1 MRNDPEPSREIAGAG
16 SSSPGDLTLGPVTLN
31 VSSPGEVSR
40 FYEEAVGLEMLEAG
54 ADRVLLGSGGKP
66 LVELRED
73 AGAPP
78 RPPGTTGLFHL
89 AVLEPGR
96 AALAARVRRLI
107 EAGVAIDGA
116 SDHLV
121 SEAVYLRDPEGNGIE
136 IYRDRPRPEWDWSGG
151 EVAMATLPLD
161 VASLLAEPDPGPAA
175 GPLLLG
181 HVHMNVSDLPAAVGF
196 YTDVLG
202 LDLTTGS
209 YPGAAFVSA
218 GGYHHHFGLNTW
230 NGAGAPAPPAGALGL
245 AGLSVAVPDD
255 GALEAIAGRARE
267 AGAPVEEMPG
277 GLVVSDPD
285 GVSLRLLAG

>member
-1 MRNDPEPSREIAGAG
+1 MRNDPDPGREIAGAG
-16 SSSPGDLTLGPVTLN
+16 SPSPSDLTLGPVILN
-31 VSSPGEVSR
+31 VSSLAEVGR
-40 FYEEAVGLEMLEAG
+40 FYEEAIGLEVLETG

-66 LVELRED
+66 LVELREA

-89 AVLEPGR
+89 AVLEPDR

-121 SEAVYLRDPEGNGIE
+121 SEAIYLRDPEGNGIE
-136 IYRDRPRPEWDWSGG
+136 IYRDRPRAEWDWSGG

-161 VASLLAEPDPGPAA
+161 VASLLAEPDPGPA
-175 GPLLLG
+175 GEPLLLG

-230 NGAGAPAPPAGALGL
+230 NGAGAPMPPAGALGL
-245 AGLSVAVPDD
+245 AGLSAAVPDD

-267 AGAPVEEMPG
+267 AGAPVEELPG
-277 GLVVSDPD
+277 GVVVGDPD
-285 GVSLRLLAG
+285 GVALRLLAG

>member
-1 MRNDPEPSREIAGAG
+1 MRNDPEPDRGDPG
-16 SSSPGDLTLGPVTLN
+16 TGTLSPGDLALGPVTLN
-31 VSSPGEVSR
+31 VASPGEVSA
-40 FYEEAVGLEMLEAG
+40 FYEDAIGLERLD
-54 ADRVLLGSGGKP
+54 ADADTVLLGSGGRP
-66 LVELRED
+66 LVELREA
-73 AGAPP
+73 AGASP

-96 AALAARVRRLI
+96 AALASRLRRLLD
-107 EAGVAIDGA
+107 AGVAIDGA

-121 SEAVYLRDPEGNGIE
+121 SEAIYLRDPEGNGIE
-136 IYRDRPRPEWDWSGG
+136 IYRDRPRSEWDWSGG

-161 VASLLAEPDPGPAA
+161 VASLLAEPDPGPAPE
-175 GPLLLG
+175 PLVLG

-196 YTDVLG
+196 YTNVLG

-245 AGLSVAVPDD
+245 AGVSAEVLGD
-255 GALEAIAGRARE
+255 GSLEAIAGRARE
-267 AGAPVEEMPG
+267 AGAPVEELPG
-277 GLVVSDPD
+277 GLVVTDPD
-285 GVSLRLLAG
+285 GVALRLLAG